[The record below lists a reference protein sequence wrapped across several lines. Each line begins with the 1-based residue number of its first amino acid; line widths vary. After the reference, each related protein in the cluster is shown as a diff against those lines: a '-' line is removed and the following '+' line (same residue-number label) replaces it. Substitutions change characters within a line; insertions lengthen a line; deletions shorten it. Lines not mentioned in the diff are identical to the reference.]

1 MMTFTPR
8 SNRKSRQRKTTT
20 ALALVATL
28 GLICAPS
35 QAGTRSYSHM
45 QNSATQVK
53 IQEPGSGVN
62 SRSIVLPFSKST
74 VIELPD
80 NVMDVIVSN
89 PDVVEAVV
97 HTSRRTMLIGK
108 EAGQTNVYFYGHD
121 GQELLNI
128 DIRVERD
135 IGGLEG
141 LIARNAPSS
150 SVEVQVFNSNILLT
164 GSVPNAAAADTVEK
178 LARMWLG
185 QGGQNQNGEIVNLLA
200 IKGKDQVM
208 LKVRIVEMQRSVTK
222 QMGLDLSAIGD
233 LGGSTVSLLNNVGP
247 TISSGL
253 TASGTYN
260 NTSGGDLTSLSGALS
275 ALETVGLVRTLAE
288 PTLTAISGET
298 ANFLAGG
305 EIPLF
310 SGSSLDDQGR
320 LQRSFEF
327 KPFGVSLGFTPVVL
341 SEGLISLSISTEVS
355 EPTTENAFVSEG
367 GENVLGIRV
376 RRANTVVE
384 MPAGGSL
391 VIAGLIREESRSTI
405 DGTPGLKDVPGL
417 GALFRGR
424 DSRTTQ
430 TEVVIMVTPY
440 LVDPTHPDKLQTP
453 SDGYQ
458 QANDVES
465 LLMGRLNKVY
475 AENGQPKIQSDSLPG
490 PFGHVVD

>member
-1 MMTFTPR
+1 MKILT
-8 SNRKSRQRKTTT
+8 SRQVRKTTT
-20 ALALVATL
+20 AAIAVL
-28 GLICAPS
+28 GSLGFLCAPGE
-35 QAGTRSYSHM
+35 AGTRSYSDI
-45 QNSATQVK
+45 QNTASHVK
-53 IQEPGSGVN
+53 IQQPGSGVN
-62 SRSIVLPFSKST
+62 NRSIVLPFSKST
-74 VIELPD
+74 VIELPE

-108 EAGQTNVYFYGHD
+108 EAGQTNVYFYSHD
-121 GQELLNI
+121 GRELLNV

-135 IGGLEG
+135 IGGLQS
-141 LIARNAPSS
+141 LITKNAPDSN
-150 SVEVQVFNSNILLT
+150 VEVQIFNSNILLT
-164 GSVPNAAAADTVEK
+164 GAVPNAAAADTVEK

-185 QGGQNQNGEIVNLLA
+185 AGGSGNGEIVNLLA
-200 IKGKDQVM
+200 IEGKDQVM

-233 LGGSTVSLLNNVGP
+233 LGGSTVSLLNSVGP
-247 TISSGL
+247 TLAGGFQ
-253 TASGTYN
+253 ARGTYN
-260 NTSGGDLTSLSGALS
+260 NTSGGDLSSLSGALR

-305 EIPLF
+305 EIPIF
-310 SGSSLDDQGR
+310 SGATRDDQGQ
-320 LQRSFEF
+320 LVRSFEF

-341 SEGLISLSISTEVS
+341 SEGLISLSIDTEVS
-355 EPTTENAFVSEG
+355 EPTTENAFISEG

-376 RRANTVVE
+376 RRAKTVVE

-391 VIAGLIREESRSTI
+391 VIAGLIREETRSTV

-424 DSRTTQ
+424 DSRSTQ

-440 LVDPTHPDKLQTP
+440 LVDSTHPDKLQTP
-453 SDGYQ
+453 SDGFQ
-458 QANDVES
+458 SANDVES

-475 AENGQPKIQSDSLPG
+475 AQNGQPKIQTNSLPG

>member
-1 MMTFTPR
+1 
-8 SNRKSRQRKTTT
+8 
-20 ALALVATL
+20 
-28 GLICAPS
+28 
-35 QAGTRSYSHM
+35 
-45 QNSATQVK
+45 
-53 IQEPGSGVN
+53 
-62 SRSIVLPFSKST
+62 
-74 VIELPD
+74 VIELPE

-108 EAGQTNVYFYGHD
+108 ESGQTNVYFYSHD
-121 GQELLNI
+121 GRELLNV

-135 IGGLEG
+135 IDGLES
-141 LIARNAPSS
+141 LIAKNAPDS

-185 QGGQNQNGEIVNLLA
+185 AGGGNGEIVNLLA
-200 IKGKDQVM
+200 VEGKDQVM

-222 QMGLDLSAIGD
+222 QMGLDLSAVAE
-233 LGGSTVSLLNNVGP
+233 LGGSTVSLINNVGP
-247 TISSGL
+247 TA
-253 TASGTYN
+253 ASGFLGNATYN
-260 NTSGGDLTSLSGALS
+260 NTGGGDLQSIGGALR
-275 ALETVGLVRTLAE
+275 ALEQVGLVRTLAE

-305 EIPLF
+305 EIPIF
-310 SGSSLDDQGR
+310 SGATRDDQGQ
-320 LQRSFEF
+320 LVRSFEF

-367 GENVLGIRV
+367 GESVLGIRV

-391 VIAGLIREESRSTI
+391 VIAGLIREESRSTV
-405 DGTPGLKDVPGL
+405 DGTPGLKDIPGL

-424 DSRTTQ
+424 DSVATQ

-440 LVDPTHPDKLQTP
+440 LVDSTHPDKLQTP
-453 SDGYQ
+453 ADGFQ
-458 QANDVES
+458 AANDVES

-475 AENGQPKIQSDSLPG
+475 AENGQPKIQANSLSG

>member
-1 MMTFTPR
+1 MKKLT
-8 SNRKSRQRKTTT
+8 SRQFRRTST
-20 ALALVATL
+20 AVIALMGSFGVL
-28 GLICAPS
+28 CAPGH
-35 QAGTRSYSHM
+35 AGTRSYSHM
-45 QNSATQVK
+45 QNTASHVK
-53 IQEPGSGVN
+53 IQEPGSGMN

-74 VIELPD
+74 VIELPE

-89 PDVVEAVV
+89 PAVVDAVV

-108 EAGQTNVYFYGHD
+108 KAGQTNVYFYSHD
-121 GQELLNI
+121 GRELLNI

-141 LIARNAPSS
+141 LIAKNAPDSK
-150 SVEVQVFNSNILLT
+150 VEVQVFNSNILLT
-164 GSVPNAAAADTVEK
+164 GSVPNAAAMDRVEK

-185 QGGQNQNGEIVNLLA
+185 TSGAKGEIVNLLA
-200 IKGKDQVM
+200 VEGKDQVM

-222 QMGLDLSAIGD
+222 QMGLDLSAIGE
-233 LGGSTVSLLNNVGP
+233 LGSSTISLINRVGP
-247 TISSGL
+247 SVTSGL
-253 TASGTYN
+253 NASGTYN
-260 NTSGGDLTSLSGALS
+260 NTSGGDLSSLGGALR

-310 SGSSLDDQGR
+310 SGATRDDNGN
-320 LQRSFEF
+320 LVTSFEF

-355 EPTTENAFVSEG
+355 EPTTENAFISEG
-367 GENVLGIRV
+367 GNSVLGIRV

-391 VIAGLIREESRSTI
+391 VIAGLIREESRSSV

-424 DSRTTQ
+424 DSQTTQ

-453 SDGYQ
+453 GDGFQ
-458 QANDVES
+458 SPNDVES

-475 AENGQPKIQSDSLPG
+475 AENGQPKIQTSSLPG

>member
-1 MMTFTPR
+1 MKRFT
-8 SNRKSRQRKTTT
+8 SHHLRKTTT
-20 ALALVATL
+20 ATLAIL
-28 GLICAPS
+28 GSLGFLCAS
-35 QAGTRSYSHM
+35 GEAGTRSYSDI
-45 QNSATQVK
+45 QNTASQVK
-53 IQEPGSGVN
+53 IQKPGTGVN
-62 SRSIVLPFSKST
+62 NRSIVLPFSKST
-74 VIELPD
+74 VIELPE

-89 PDVVEAVV
+89 PNVVQAVV
-97 HTSRRTMLIGK
+97 HTSRRTMLIGSNP
-108 EAGQTNVYFYGHD
+108 GQTNVYFYSHD
-121 GQELLNI
+121 GRELLNV

-135 IGGLEG
+135 IVGLES
-141 LIARNAPSS
+141 LIAKNAPDSN
-150 SVEVQVFNSNILLT
+150 VEVQVFNSNILLT
-164 GSVPNAAAADTVEK
+164 GSVPNAAAADKVEK

-185 QGGQNQNGEIVNLLA
+185 TGGGDGGIVNLLA
-200 IKGKDQVM
+200 VEGKDQVM

-222 QMGLDLSAIGD
+222 QMGLDLSAVGE
-233 LGGSTVSLLNNVGP
+233 LGGSTVSLLNEVGP
-247 TISSGL
+247 TL
-253 TASGTYN
+253 TGGFQANGTYN
-260 NTSGGDLTSLSGALS
+260 NTSGGDLSSLSGALT
-275 ALETVGLVRTLAE
+275 ALEQVGLVRTLAE

-305 EIPLF
+305 EIPIF
-310 SGSSLDDQGR
+310 SGASRDDQGQ
-320 LQRSFEF
+320 LVRSFEF

-391 VIAGLIREESRSTI
+391 VIAGLIREEARSTV

-424 DSRTTQ
+424 DSQTTQ

-440 LVDPTHPDKLQTP
+440 LVDSTHPDKLQTP
-453 SDGYQ
+453 IDGFQ
-458 QANDVES
+458 SANDVES

-475 AENGQPKIQSDSLPG
+475 AQNGQPKIQTNSLSG

>member
-1 MMTFTPR
+1 MKKLT
-8 SNRKSRQRKTTT
+8 SRQIRKTST
-20 ALALVATL
+20 AAIALMGSL
-28 GLICAPS
+28 GVLFAPS
-35 QAGTRSYSHM
+35 HAGTRSYSHI
-45 QNSATQVK
+45 QNTASQVK
-53 IQEPGSGVN
+53 IQEPGSGMN
-62 SRSIVLPFSKST
+62 SRSIVLPYSKST
-74 VIELPD
+74 VIELPE

-89 PDVVEAVV
+89 PSVVEAVV

-108 EAGQTNVYFYGHD
+108 EAGQTNVYFYSHD
-121 GQELLNI
+121 GRELLNV

-141 LIARNAPSS
+141 LIARNAPDSN
-150 SVEVQVFNSNILLT
+150 VEVQVFNSNILLT
-164 GSVPNAAAADTVEK
+164 GSVPNAAAMDRVEK

-185 QGGQNQNGEIVNLLA
+185 TENGGEGEIVNLLA
-200 IKGKDQVM
+200 VEGKDQVM

-233 LGGSTVSLLNNVGP
+233 LGGSTVSLLNSVGP
-247 TISSGL
+247 ALTNGL
-253 TASGTYN
+253 IASGTYN
-260 NTSGGDLTSLSGALS
+260 NTSGGDLTSLTGAIS
-275 ALETVGLVRTLAE
+275 ALESVGLVRTLAE

-305 EIPLF
+305 ELPLF
-310 SGSSLDDQGR
+310 SGSTRDENGNFIS
-320 LQRSFEF
+320 SFEF

-355 EPTTENAFVSEG
+355 EPTTENAFITDSG
-367 GENVLGIRV
+367 NTVLGLRV

-391 VIAGLIREESRSTI
+391 VIAGLIREEARSSV
-405 DGTPGLKDVPGL
+405 DGTPGIKDVPGL

-424 DSRTTQ
+424 DSLTTQ

-453 SDGYQ
+453 ADAFQ
-458 QANDVES
+458 AANDTES

-475 AENGQPKIQSDSLPG
+475 AENGQPKIQRNALPG

>member
-1 MMTFTPR
+1 MKILT
-8 SNRKSRQRKTTT
+8 SRQFRRTST
-20 ALALVATL
+20 ALIAIMGSL
-28 GLICAPS
+28 GVLCAPGH
-35 QAGTRSYSHM
+35 AGTRSYSHI
-45 QNSATQVK
+45 QNTSADVR
-53 IQEPGSGVN
+53 IQAPGSSVN

-74 VIELPD
+74 VIELPE

-89 PDVVEAVV
+89 PSVVEAVV

-121 GQELLNI
+121 GRELLNV

-141 LIARNAPSS
+141 LIARNAPESN
-150 SVEVQVFNSNILLT
+150 VEVQVFNSNILLT
-164 GSVPNAAAADTVEK
+164 GSVPNAAAMDRVEK

-185 QGGQNQNGEIVNLLA
+185 CSDCGDGEIVNLLA
-200 IKGKDQVM
+200 VEGKDQVM

-233 LGGSTVSLLNNVGP
+233 LGGSTVSLLNSVGP
-247 TISSGL
+247 ALTSGL
-253 TASGTYN
+253 VAGGTYN
-260 NTSGGDLTSLSGALS
+260 NTSGGDLTSLTGAIS
-275 ALETVGLVRTLAE
+275 ALESVGLVRTLAE

-305 EIPLF
+305 ELPLF
-310 SGSSLDDQGR
+310 SGATRDNNGNLIS
-320 LQRSFEF
+320 SFEF

-355 EPTTENAFVSEG
+355 EPTTENAFIAEG
-367 GENVLGIRV
+367 GNTVLGIRV

-391 VIAGLIREESRSTI
+391 VIAGLIREEARSTV

-424 DSRTTQ
+424 DSLTTQ

-453 SDGYQ
+453 ADGFVP
-458 QANDVES
+458 ANDAES

-475 AENGQPKIQSDSLPG
+475 AENGQPKIQRDSLSG

>member
-1 MMTFTPR
+1 MKTLTFLQFRR
-8 SNRKSRQRKTTT
+8 STT
-20 ALALVATL
+20 AAIAVL
-28 GLICAPS
+28 GSLGILCMPS
-35 QAGTRSYSHM
+35 HAGTRSYSHI
-45 QNSATQVK
+45 QNTASQVK

-74 VIELPD
+74 VIELPE

-89 PDVVEAVV
+89 PAVVEAVV

-108 EAGQTNVYFYGHD
+108 EAGQTNVYFYSHD
-121 GQELLNI
+121 GRELLNI

-141 LIARNAPSS
+141 LIAKNAPDSN
-150 SVEVQVFNSNILLT
+150 VEVQVFNSNILLT
-164 GSVPNAAAADTVEK
+164 GSVPNAAAADRVEK

-185 QGGQNQNGEIVNLLA
+185 SGGGGDGEMVNLLA
-200 IKGKDQVM
+200 IEGKDQVM

-233 LGGSTVSLLNNVGP
+233 LGGSTVSLVNAVGP
-247 TISSGL
+247 TVTSGL
-253 TASGTYN
+253 IADATFN
-260 NTSGGDLTSLSGALS
+260 NTGGGDLTSLSGALS
-275 ALETVGLVRTLAE
+275 ALESVGLVRTLAE

-310 SGSSLDDQGR
+310 SGSTRDDNGN
-320 LQRSFEF
+320 LIRSFEF

-367 GENVLGIRV
+367 GESVLGIRV

-391 VIAGLIREESRSTI
+391 VIAGLIREESLSTV
-405 DGTPGLKDVPGL
+405 DGTPGLKDIPGF

-424 DSRTTQ
+424 NSQTTQ

-440 LVDPTHPDKLQTP
+440 LVDPTHPDKLQGP
-453 SDGYQ
+453 GDGFQ
-458 QANDVES
+458 PANDKES
-465 LLMGRLNKVY
+465 LLLGRLNKVY
-475 AENGQPKIQSDSLPG
+475 AKNGQPNIQTNSLSG